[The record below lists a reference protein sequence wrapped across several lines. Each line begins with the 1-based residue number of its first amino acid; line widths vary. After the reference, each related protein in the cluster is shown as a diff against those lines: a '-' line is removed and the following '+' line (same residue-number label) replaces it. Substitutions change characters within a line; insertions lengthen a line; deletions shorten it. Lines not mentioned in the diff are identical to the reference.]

1 MTKKHE
7 TSMTFWTVN
16 IITIDCNTKLNDT
29 NWIAII
35 NDITLT
41 RMNLNTHRKLSMNFI
56 NVIQKSQSQSRNRNR
71 ESGHQKFNW
80 KVHWTFSDSLNI
92 VENSVNMI
100 MHVWFFETCEHVFLK
115 KKILLRFW
123 QFSWLCWGR

>member
-92 VENSVNMI
+92 AENSLNMI
-100 MHVWFFETCEHVFLK
+100 MHVSFFETCEHAFLK

-123 QFSWLCWGR
+123 QTDYIKKR

>member
-7 TSMTFWTVN
+7 TSMTFWIID
-16 IITIDCNTKLNDT
+16 IITIDCNTKSNDT
-29 NWIAII
+29 NWIATT

-41 RMNLNTHRKLSMNFI
+41 KMNLSIHKKSSMNFT

-71 ESGHQKFNW
+71 ENDHQKLNW
-80 KVHWTFSDSLNI
+80 KVHWTFSDSLNTA
-92 VENSVNMI
+92 ENSLNMI
-100 MHVWFFETCEHVFLK
+100 MHVSFFETCEHIFLK

-123 QFSWLCWGR
+123 QFSWLCWKR